1 MKYIENLKWRY
12 ATKKFDSSKK
22 ISSENLE
29 KLKEAIQL
37 SVSSYGLQLYK
48 VIIVEKAA
56 LREKLKPV
64 SWGQDQ
70 ITEAS
75 HLVVFCNYTDVKD
88 KHVDDF
94 LNMTAKSQDIE
105 VKNLSGYGDFMKGK
119 INEMTKSESFYW
131 TSRQTYFALGNL
143 LNACAELKIDSCP
156 MEGFEPE
163 KYNEILNLSEQGLNA
178 AVIAT
183 IGYRSNKDHT
193 QNRPKVRKPFNE
205 LFEVL

>member
-1 MKYIENLKWRY
+1 MKLIENLKWRY

-22 ISSENLE
+22 ISPENLE

-37 SVSSYGLQLYK
+37 SVSAYGLQLYK
-48 VIIVEKAA
+48 VIIIENTS
-56 LREKLKPV
+56 LREKLKSV

-75 HLVVFCNYTDVKD
+75 HLVVFCNYTNVKD
-88 KHVDDF
+88 AHVDDF

-119 INEMTKSESFYW
+119 ISEMTKSESFNW
-131 TSRQTYFALGNL
+131 TFRQTYLALGNL
-143 LNACAELKIDSCP
+143 LNACAELKIDACP

-163 KYNEILNLSEQGLNA
+163 KYNDILGLSRQGLNA

-183 IGYRSNKDHT
+183 IGYRSNEDHT
-193 QNRPKVRKPFNE
+193 QNRPKVRKSSNE